1 MSVSA
6 VLASTIAICCFSAAS
21 ALTGAPTASPATDQL
36 GVLTERPAQLTPPPP
51 PDFSDCLDAV
61 YGQIELQSLNL
72 KQLQL
77 QEQQSIFTGSG
88 IPFKAEDRTQ
98 DVLGWGDAH
107 QILVNET
114 QTAILEGRQKLDLL
128 FLGDSITEHLRG
140 SSIGFKCS
148 PSDKVESGIA
158 VQCSAAAE
166 VWNKNFCNLN
176 TMALGIAGDRTEHL
190 LWRLQNG
197 EAAGLKPALIVVL
210 IGTNNFEVRV
220 ERNGSS
226 DAAVLTEELL
236 SFADEVELGVMEVV
250 NFLKTSFPS
259 SQILVLALLPRGF
272 STEDQE
278 TFAQPSIYSPAFEKL
293 NSDMQVEVDKLNDDN
308 DDVGS
313 SNDQVKKYG
322 TLDCGSVFLT
332 PTGAINPLLMRDSL
346 HPSGDSQ
353 AIVEMMKMGEPPITT
368 NFTSGYQ
375 ALLDECLV
383 PEFIRRGI
391 VPTPSAEEVGDTGNE
406 TTEEAAEGEADTS
419 LLDIR
424 DEVNQ
429 VHGMLRGFQQGLV
442 R

>member
-6 VLASTIAICCFSAAS
+6 VLTSTILIFCFSAAS
-21 ALTGAPTASPATDQL
+21 ALTGAPTASPTTDQL
-36 GVLTERPAQLTPPPP
+36 GVVNERPALLLTPPPP

-61 YGQIELQSLNL
+61 YGHLELRSLNFNFND
-72 KQLQL
+72 
-77 QEQQSIFTGSG
+77 QQAILTGSG
-88 IPFKAEDRTQ
+88 IPFKAEDRIH
-98 DVLGWGDAH
+98 DLLGWGDAH

-114 QTAILEGRQKLDLL
+114 QTAIREGRQKLDLL
-128 FLGDSITEHLRG
+128 FLGDSITEHFRG
-140 SSIGFKCS
+140 SSVGFECS
-148 PSDKVESGIA
+148 PDEIS

-176 TMALGIAGDRTEHL
+176 TMALGIAHDRTEHL

-197 EAAGLKPALIVVL
+197 EAAGLEPALIVVL
-210 IGTNNFEVRV
+210 IGTNNFGVRAG
-220 ERNGSS
+220 RNGSS

-272 STEDQE
+272 ADQGLF
-278 TFAQPSIYSPAFEKL
+278 TQPSIYSPAFEKL

-313 SNDQVKKYG
+313 SNDQVKRYG

-332 PTGAINPLLMRDSL
+332 PTGDIDPPLMHDAL

-353 AIVEMMKMGEPPITT
+353 VLSVPPRLPPEAEIMKMGVNTITA
-368 NFTSGYQ
+368 TSGYQ

-406 TTEEAAEGEADTS
+406 TTEEAAEGQASDTS
-419 LLDIR
+419 LLDIL

-429 VHGMLRGFQQGLV
+429 VHGMLGGFQQGLV